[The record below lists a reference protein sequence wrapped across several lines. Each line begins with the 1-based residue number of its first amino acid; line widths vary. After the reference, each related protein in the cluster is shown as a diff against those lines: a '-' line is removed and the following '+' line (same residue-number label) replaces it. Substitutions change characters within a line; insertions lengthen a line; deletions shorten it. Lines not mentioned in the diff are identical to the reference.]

1 MVSPG
6 SATAT
11 CRPNSLRCFRFKRP
25 LSNRSKVDILRFA
38 MAYSSS
44 LNSDPG
50 SARLAKK
57 LQTLQRGRAGPFSRH
72 WPATNQCIASAEVM
86 LLNGHKAPTVH
97 RPLLA
102 ARVLSRLK
110 ARGRRRFK
118 FLAQYIAPQGTRLL
132 LTACIVFGVAAGDP
146 AFQPRTLHPPTS
158 EGAVHVRL
166 RKSAGAAERA
176 FRVITLGAITSG
188 SST

>member
-1 MVSPG
+1 
-6 SATAT
+6 
-11 CRPNSLRCFRFKRP
+11 
-25 LSNRSKVDILRFA
+25 

-44 LNSDPG
+44 QNSDPG

-57 LQTLQRGRAGPFSRH
+57 LQTLQRGRAGPFARH
-72 WPATNQCIASAEVM
+72 WPATNQCIAAAEVM

-118 FLAQYIAPQGTRLL
+118 FLVQYIAPQGTRLL
-132 LTACIVFGVAAGDP
+132 LTI
-146 AFQPRTLHPPTS
+146 Q
-158 EGAVHVRL
+158 L
-166 RKSAGAAERA
+166 RASRNRG
-176 FRVITLGAITSG
+176 LGAEHSARY
-188 SST
+188 S

>member
-1 MVSPG
+1 IVSPG

-72 WPATNQCIASAEVM
+72 WPATNQCIAAAEVM

-118 FLAQYIAPQGTRLL
+118 FLAQYIATQGTRLL
-132 LTACIVFGVAAGDP
+132 SRNFRSPTRESALRVLLFRGFSGMKTASLTRVEHTTA
-146 AFQPRTLHPPTS
+146 RRLLR
-158 EGAVHVRL
+158 AVRSVL
-166 RKSAGAAERA
+166 RCDSFSWLR
-176 FRVITLGAITSG
+176 
-188 SST
+188 

>member
-1 MVSPG
+1 IVSPG

-44 LNSDPG
+44 LHSDPG

-57 LQTLQRGRAGPFSRH
+57 LHTLQRGRAGPFSRH
-72 WPATNQCIASAEVM
+72 WPATNQCIAAAEVM

-132 LTACIVFGVAAGDP
+132 LTASIVFGVASGDP
-146 AFQPRTLHPPTS
+146 IFRHRKCFSGARPLHRVAAF
-158 EGAVHVRL
+158 
-166 RKSAGAAERA
+166 
-176 FRVITLGAITSG
+176 ICG
-188 SST
+188 SRE

>member
-1 MVSPG
+1 
-6 SATAT
+6 
-11 CRPNSLRCFRFKRP
+11 
-25 LSNRSKVDILRFA
+25 VDILRFV

-44 LNSDPG
+44 LHSDPG

-72 WPATNQCIASAEVM
+72 WPATNQYIAAAEVM

-110 ARGRRRFK
+110 ARADADSSFWLNTLPSGHQAALQK
-118 FLAQYIAPQGTRLL
+118 LPLADKGISP
-132 LTACIVFGVAAGDP
+132 AGF
-146 AFQPRTLHPPTS
+146 AFSR
-158 EGAVHVRL
+158 
-166 RKSAGAAERA
+166 
-176 FRVITLGAITSG
+176 I
-188 SST
+188 

>member
-1 MVSPG
+1 IVSPG

-44 LNSDPG
+44 LKSDPG

-57 LQTLQRGRAGPFSRH
+57 LQTLQRGRAGAFSRH
-72 WPATNQCIASAEVM
+72 WPSTNQYIAAAEVM

-110 ARGRRRFK
+110 ARGRRKFK
-118 FLAQYIAPQGTRLL
+118 FLAQYIAHQGTRLL
-132 LTACIVFGVAAGDP
+132 LTACIVFGVASGEPIFRYGKRSQA
-146 AFQPRTLHPPTS
+146 HPSPHLVPL
-158 EGAVHVRL
+158 GR
-166 RKSAGAAERA
+166 RRSAAPSAR
-176 FRVITLGAITSG
+176 
-188 SST
+188 

>member
-1 MVSPG
+1 MVRPG
-6 SATAT
+6 SAAAT

-25 LSNRSKVDILRFA
+25 LSSRSKVDILCFA
-38 MAYSSS
+38 MTYSSN
-44 LNSDPG
+44 LNFRLGLG
-50 SARLAKK
+50 SACERNYRLSNEAG
-57 LQTLQRGRAGPFSRH
+57 TGPFSRH
-72 WPATNQCIASAEVM
+72 WPATNQCIAAAEVM

-132 LTACIVFGVAAGDP
+132 LTSQWADFFG
-146 AFQPRTLHPPTS
+146 
-158 EGAVHVRL
+158 
-166 RKSAGAAERA
+166 
-176 FRVITLGAITSG
+176 
-188 SST
+188 STRIPVSTA